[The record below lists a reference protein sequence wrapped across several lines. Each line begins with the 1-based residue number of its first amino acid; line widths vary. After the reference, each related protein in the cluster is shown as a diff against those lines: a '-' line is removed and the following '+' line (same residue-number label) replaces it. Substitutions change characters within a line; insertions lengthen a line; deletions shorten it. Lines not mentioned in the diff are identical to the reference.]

1 MVFGKSPDHAEPL
14 ESYSN
19 HEFEPQNYRDIVIT

>member
-14 ESYSN
+14 ESSN